1 MSKELIKKGLN
12 IFLLVVLICLSVGI
26 GFLIGRNFHRLV
38 PDEIPIVKI
47 KYVKKSDI
55 NIAVDETNRLILI
68 DNKNGDYVIYS
79 DSVGNSIFNLYA
91 KQIWNK

>member
-1 MSKELIKKGLN
+1 MSKEVIKKVLN
-12 IFLLVVLICLSVGI
+12 NFLLVIAICISI
-26 GFLIGRNFHRLV
+26 GLGFVIGQNYHRLI
-38 PDEIPIVKI
+38 PDEVPTFKI

-55 NIAVDETNRLILI
+55 NIAVDESNRLILI

-79 DSVGNSIFNLYA
+79 DSIGNSIFNIYA